1 MSHPLIWSVNQ
12 QLLMKLLLWNGVWNL
27 QKKNIIT
34 TFKKISVMLGRQD
47 ISTYLCFNKC
57 SRVFM
62 YSAQWIVTTTLLNVY
77 SSSSNGRKDE
87 EKPNKQTKKLLRN
100 FNNVYNANHNIYN
113 NDNNNSRR
121 HQYIFK

>member
-1 MSHPLIWSVNQ
+1 
-12 QLLMKLLLWNGVWNL
+12 
-27 QKKNIIT
+27 
-34 TFKKISVMLGRQD
+34 
-47 ISTYLCFNKC
+47 
-57 SRVFM
+57 M

-113 NDNNNSRR
+113 ND
-121 HQYIFK
+121 K